1 MNETEQKQKKKKNF
15 FFQKT
20 EIAQLSGN
28 NRMAAFLC
36 ACVVTTCV
44 LLLTTTVTR
53 IESRIVRVTSGQLQ
67 GPSSSASTYLVPAP
81 NTSAITET
89 VSVISVAD
97 VVPMTAEAIPDT
109 NRSEYRFVGNPDG
122 MHTWIDVD
130 RRNMIVV
137 MNHEISAGVGVKRRH
152 GGVGAFVSRLT
163 VDRRTLKVVS
173 ACDAMHT
180 WHPAQGS
187 FTASPN
193 LSRFCS
199 SELPPVS
206 ATFDEASQ
214 LGTRDRFYLTGEE
227 IGGNTRAIGIVLT
240 GEFAGH
246 GYELHSIGRQQY
258 ENIVLCPKSQ
268 RKTIAITSD
277 DNTSGYMQVYVG
289 DKTAVGTPL
298 ERAGLVRRSHL
309 LDARAEHAV

>member
-1 MNETEQKQKKKKNF
+1 MVT
-15 FFQKT
+15 
-20 EIAQLSGN
+20 
-28 NRMAAFLC
+28 FLC

-44 LLLTTTVTR
+44 LLLTTTVTS
-53 IESRIVRVTSGQLQ
+53 IESRIVRVATGTLQ

-97 VVPMTAEAIPDT
+97 VVPMTADAIADT
-109 NRSEYRFVGNPDG
+109 QRSEYRFVGNPDG

-163 VDRRTLKVVS
+163 VDRRTLRVVS

-199 SELPPVS
+199 SELPPLS

-214 LGTRDRFYLTGEE
+214 LGTRDRIYLTGEE

-240 GEFAGH
+240 GEFRLVTATSC
-246 GYELHSIGRQQY
+246 LDLGRQQY

-268 RKTIAITSD
+268 RKTMSQSRPTTT
-277 DNTSGYMQVYVG
+277 TSGYMQVYVG
-289 DKTAVGTPL
+289 DQDRRRHAA
-298 ERAGLVRRSHL
+298 RARRSRRRSHL